1 MKVVVVG
8 RSGQLA
14 TALAAERPADV
25 EVLFLGR
32 EQCDLRRPGDCE
44 AHLDRSG
51 AALVINAAAYTAVDQ
66 AEREPEEARRVN
78 ASAVRE
84 LARCC
89 AARGIRLIHVS
100 TDYVFDGVAASPYAP
115 EADTAPVGVY
125 GMSKLEGERAIRA
138 TPDLDWLIVRTSWLY
153 SAAGRNFMLTMLKL
167 FRTRGAASVVA
178 DQFGSPTSARSL
190 ARALWRAAALPE
202 ARGLA
207 HFANVGVA
215 SWWEFAVAI
224 AAAALARGLLDS
236 NPVVTPITTAE
247 YPTLARRPAYSAL
260 DARASLAAWG
270 LEGTP
275 WKDALGATLDELK
288 ALAPAAVP

>member
-1 MKVVVVG
+1 VKVVVLG

-14 TALAAERPADV
+14 SALAAERPANA
-25 EVLFLGR
+25 EVLLLGR
-32 EQCDLRRPGDCE
+32 EQCDLRRPGEFE

-51 AALVINAAAYTAVDQ
+51 AGLVINAAAYTAVDQ

-78 ASAVRE
+78 GSAVGE

-89 AARGIRLIHVS
+89 AARGVRLIHVS
-100 TDYVFDGVAASPYAP
+100 TDYVFDGRAAAPYTT

-125 GMSKLEGERAIRA
+125 GVSKLEGERAIRA

-190 ARALWRAAALPE
+190 ARALWRAAVLPE

-207 HFANVGVA
+207 HFANAGVA

-224 AAAALARGLLDS
+224 AAEALARGLLERA
-236 NPVVTPITTAE
+236 PVVTPITTAE

-260 DARASLAAWG
+260 DAGASLAAWG
-270 LEGTP
+270 LEGIP
-275 WKDALGATLDELK
+275 WRNALGETLDELR
-288 ALAPAAVP
+288 AIESAAVR